1 MKLIIIFTALSLINV
16 IFSTVR
22 SLATINGSPWVA
34 SIISAL
40 YFSYYNIV
48 LIYTVAEFP
57 LWQKCVITGLCNLV
71 GVLIVKVVENKMKK
85 DRLWVFSAT
94 SKTDNATTKSIHDS
108 LKKMGISSI
117 YNEIEKDRL
126 YTMQIFA
133 HTQKESIMVKS
144 VLENYEIKYHAY
156 ETQSC

>member
-22 SLATINGSPWVA
+22 SLTTIKCGPWIA
-34 SIISAL
+34 SIVSAL

-57 LWQKCVITGLCNLV
+57 LWQKCVITGVCNLV
-71 GVLIVKVVENKMKK
+71 GVLIVKVVEDKMRK

-117 YNEIEKDRL
+117 YNEIEKDKL
-126 YTMQIFA
+126 YSLQVFSN
-133 HTQKESIMVKS
+133 TQKESDLIIDIFKTY
-144 VLENYEIKYHAY
+144 NIKYCAM
-156 ETQSC
+156 ENAL

>member
-22 SLATINGSPWVA
+22 SLTTIKCGPWVA

-57 LWQKCVITGLCNLV
+57 LWQKCVITGVCNLV
-71 GVLIVKVVENKMKK
+71 GVLIVKVVEDKMRK
-85 DRLWVFSAT
+85 DRLWVFNSTAKEDSST
-94 SKTDNATTKSIHDS
+94 IKMIHDS

-133 HTQKESIMVKS
+133 HTQNESVMVKG
-144 VLENYEIKYHAY
+144 VLENYNIKYHAY
-156 ETQSC
+156 ETQNC

>member
-1 MKLIIIFTALSLINV
+1 MKLIIIFTALSLVNV

-22 SLATINGSPWVA
+22 SLTTIKCGPWIA
-34 SIISAL
+34 SIVSAL

-71 GVLIVKVVENKMKK
+71 GVLIVKMVENKMRK
-85 DRLWVFSAT
+85 DRLWVFNSTA
-94 SKTDNATTKSIHDS
+94 KTDSTTIKMIHDT
-108 LKKMGISSI
+108 LKKMNISSI
-117 YNEIEKDRL
+117 YNEVEKDSL

-133 HTQKESIMVKS
+133 HTQKESAMVKS
-144 VLENYEIKYHAY
+144 VLDNYDVKYHAY
-156 ETQSC
+156 ETQNI